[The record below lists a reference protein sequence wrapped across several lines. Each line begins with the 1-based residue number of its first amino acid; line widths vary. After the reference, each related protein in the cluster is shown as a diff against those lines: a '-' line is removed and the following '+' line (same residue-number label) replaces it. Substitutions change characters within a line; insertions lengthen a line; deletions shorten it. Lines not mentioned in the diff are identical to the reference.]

1 MKSTITIFVSG
12 SKSLKEHRLRLKA
25 LVNNING
32 ENRLKDYP
40 VSLSMFSY
48 TNLGD
53 NQAEYDDFIEHKSDI
68 AIFLLEGRM
77 GEKTKEEFLLASRA
91 LKKTGTP
98 KIYVFMKEFEERT
111 PQIEEI
117 EKLVSEH
124 SDSYYVEYSNLEDLE
139 SKVKTRLDQ
148 EVEELVASTMVSP
161 KKKLFRLGLW
171 AWAATAV
178 GIIALAA
185 FAGKVISERNDATL
199 LFIGGGSAVNCLE
212 EYEGIGNIYEYKEAI
227 CLSVPTSVSWPIIS
241 SDVHHRHAMRGAENS
256 KLFYPVCL
264 SAMDA
269 DDASFLKMSNR
280 EQFVNKGA
288 VLCYHL
294 GDDYLAVYVKKGYS
308 NPIIDGKDSISV
320 TELASFLREVSK
332 EHFMIFTT
340 EEGSGTLTFYQKHLE
355 PHGMT
360 VSKAS
365 LGEHV
370 DKFTDMTPKSKIRR
384 DDTPYM
390 MLGSRYYV
398 AKSVYQDG
406 DCRKIQVLEDDGTP
420 IVKSINLYFA
430 GYNLDGGN
438 SFWIPDVMV
447 EFLKKLDPRFN
458 DVIKKNKIPRE
469 SERVI
474 VSMNEL
480 LDSK

>member
-161 KKKLFRLGLW
+161 K
-171 AWAATAV
+171 
-178 GIIALAA
+178 
-185 FAGKVISERNDATL
+185 
-199 LFIGGGSAVNCLE
+199 
-212 EYEGIGNIYEYKEAI
+212 
-227 CLSVPTSVSWPIIS
+227 
-241 SDVHHRHAMRGAENS
+241 
-256 KLFYPVCL
+256 
-264 SAMDA
+264 
-269 DDASFLKMSNR
+269 
-280 EQFVNKGA
+280 
-288 VLCYHL
+288 
-294 GDDYLAVYVKKGYS
+294 
-308 NPIIDGKDSISV
+308 
-320 TELASFLREVSK
+320 
-332 EHFMIFTT
+332 
-340 EEGSGTLTFYQKHLE
+340 
-355 PHGMT
+355 
-360 VSKAS
+360 
-365 LGEHV
+365 
-370 DKFTDMTPKSKIRR
+370 
-384 DDTPYM
+384 
-390 MLGSRYYV
+390 
-398 AKSVYQDG
+398 
-406 DCRKIQVLEDDGTP
+406 
-420 IVKSINLYFA
+420 
-430 GYNLDGGN
+430 
-438 SFWIPDVMV
+438 
-447 EFLKKLDPRFN
+447 
-458 DVIKKNKIPRE
+458 
-469 SERVI
+469 
-474 VSMNEL
+474 
-480 LDSK
+480 